1 MRRRYVT
8 ATVLCAVAGGAHAQ
22 NVTLYGIVDGALT
35 MAWPGNG
42 SHTVFREDS
51 GVSNGSRFGFLGN
64 EDLGG
69 GLHAKFQLENGFA
82 TNTGVAQQGGA
93 MFGRQAWVGLTSDRG
108 WSVTL
113 GRQYS
118 PVDISLA
125 LSDAASQIFWG
136 NTLVTGNG
144 IYQSPLATSGSAG
157 LNSTARISNSL
168 LGSFSRSGVELKVI
182 GSTGDQNVARTGL
195 LYGTSLTYSND
206 TIYLT
211 AAFNRFRQYAAD
223 IPADA
228 AGAWQMEA
236 TFGAVYRFGFGK
248 VYAGYYFFNPSETN
262 KNLTAT
268 TFTSTSTYWVGIRI
282 PVFVVDDLIAEVLRT
297 RFNYADSH
305 GSGTTIGVTYAH
317 YLSKRTTVYVTF
329 GEVNNASNAAAILW
343 AGTAVVNY
351 PAKQGVNP
359 RAFSI
364 GIRQMF

>member
-1 MRRRYVT
+1 MRRHYVA
-8 ATVLCAVAGGAHAQ
+8 ATMLCVVAGTVHAQ
-22 NVTLYGIVDGALT
+22 NVTLYGIVDGAIT
-35 MAWPGNG
+35 MAWPGYG
-42 SHTVFREDS
+42 SHVAFREDS

-82 TNTGVAQQGGA
+82 SNTGVAQQGGA
-93 MFGRQAWVGLTSDRG
+93 IFGRQAWVGLTSDRG

-157 LNSTARISNSL
+157 LNSTARVNNSL
-168 LGSFSRSGVELKVI
+168 LGSFSRGSFELKVI
-182 GSTGDQNVARTGL
+182 GSTGDQNAARTGF
-195 LYGTSLTYSND
+195 LYGGSLTYSND
-206 TIYLT
+206 AVYLT

-223 IPADA
+223 IPTGA
-228 AGAWQMEA
+228 AGAWQTEA
-236 TFGAVYRFGFGK
+236 TFGVVYRFGFGK
-248 VYAGYYFFNPSETN
+248 VYAGYYFFNPSEEN

-268 TFTSTSTYWVGIRI
+268 TFTSTNTYWIGIRI

-305 GSGTTIGVTYAH
+305 GSGTTIGITYAH
-317 YLSKRTTVYVTF
+317 YLSKKTTVYVTY
-329 GEVNNASNAAAILW
+329 GQVNNAANAAAILW
-343 AGTAVVNY
+343 GGTAVVSY
-351 PAKQGVNP
+351 PGKPGANP

-364 GIRQMF
+364 GIRQLF